1 MVKAK
6 LETKQLQSIVAI
18 DDKYHKA
25 LVLAH
30 AEEKA
35 RAGRDGRSMKAIVQ
49 DSLLKDPVFIK
60 NYKKIGGRV

>member
-1 MVKAK
+1 MK
-6 LETKQLQSIVAI
+6 TTIQSKQQSIVAI

-35 RAGRDGRSMKAIVQ
+35 RAGRDGRSMKGIVQ

-60 NYKKIGGRV
+60 QFKKLGGRV